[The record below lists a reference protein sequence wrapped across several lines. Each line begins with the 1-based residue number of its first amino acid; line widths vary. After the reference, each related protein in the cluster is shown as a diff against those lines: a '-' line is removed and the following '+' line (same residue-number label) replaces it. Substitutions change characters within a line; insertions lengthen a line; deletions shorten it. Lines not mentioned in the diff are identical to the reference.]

1 MPSAFSN
8 INMAF
13 LTPIHIST
21 HHITQTFLSPT
32 CCTQPPTP
40 PPAQPQLPTNLPS
53 TITFAAAAASKAL
66 ATGATRIKVTAL
78 IPGLNPQLEEAVPYS
93 SQTLYTLARG
103 IAISTPALRTL
114 STTLLFPSSGDAA
127 AAAAFYRREISEDA
141 SVRTASYFR
150 RDGKEGRVSTDANVI
165 VAPISSRGDRVM
177 DDLESVISEAPDA
190 IWVLLNA
197 DLDVDRAS
205 VGMAENERRASF
217 IRAFINAFYFR
228 NLFEV
233 RRPKLTAV
241 ERGALYFSYPGP
253 WSVYAIDEE
262 AMGYYLVAEDDDMPR
277 PDRITALIRARRKP
291 VVVDNAG
298 MDEEFVK
305 VLLLCCIVFATVYSV
320 IHFSKPNGFLL

>member
-1 MPSAFSN
+1 MSTCCYFHSITLKISFKFISIMPSAFSN

-228 NLFEV
+228 NLV
-233 RRPKLTAV
+233 RYIISRIYSQCLSLTASFFLSLKLDARNLRPWSAARCTFHIPV
-241 ERGALYFSYPGP
+241 RGACMRS
-253 WSVYAIDEE
+253 
-262 AMGYYLVAEDDDMPR
+262 M
-277 PDRITALIRARRKP
+277 RKP
-291 VVVDNAG
+291 WAIIWLQRMTICRDQ
-298 MDEEFVK
+298 
-305 VLLLCCIVFATVYSV
+305 IV
-320 IHFSKPNGFLL
+320 